1 MLEKGGGYRF
11 VVLGTFTTSIT
22 QHIMETQRMKHMC
35 GFHDIHG
42 HARAVPGEMWPS
54 LVLFLRGA
62 AQRGDFP
69 PLQTGS
75 LALQFPEADLSHPD
89 AGGGA
94 LILVLAPP
102 GGFLPAFLGG
112 LSRLSFQAPH
122 TLVLTL
128 THTVTHL
135 FSHTHICSHNYTVVL
150 TQSYAHSHTHT
161 FICSHT
167 HMVTHLFSHMLIFT
181 LTHPFS
187 HSPTHSHTS
196 LHPFSH
202 AHTCSHTLILMLT
215 LILTFTHGCT
225 LVLTHSLALTHCS
238 LLSLL
243 WVLPLPQPP
252 WCSGSCQPGALNL
265 GPLRWGPSFWRSD
278 LFFSSPAESCS
289 SQSLPLPPWRFVSLN
304 LGSI

>member
-1 MLEKGGGYRF
+1 MD
-11 VVLGTFTTSIT
+11 S
-22 QHIMETQRMKHMC
+22 
-35 GFHDIHG
+35 
-42 HARAVPGEMWPS
+42 S
-54 LVLFLRGA
+54 LRSWA
-62 AQRGDFP
+62 
-69 PLQTGS
+69 
-75 LALQFPEADLSHPD
+75 
-89 AGGGA
+89 
-94 LILVLAPP
+94 
-102 GGFLPAFLGG
+102 GFLDSAFKPL
-112 LSRLSFQAPH
+112 
-122 TLVLTL
+122 
-128 THTVTHL
+128 THL
-135 FSHTHICSHNYTVVL
+135 FSRSLTQLHTCSHTLTYVL
-150 TQSYAHSHTHT
+150 TITQLSSHSHTLILT
-161 FICSHT
+161 PT
-167 HMVTHLFSHMLIFT
+167 HSFVLTLMVTHLFSHMLIFT

-265 GPLRWGPSFWRSD
+265 GPLCWGPSFWRSY
-278 LFFSSPAESCS
+278 LFFSTPAESCS